1 MESYVFCLVFV
12 FNVIT
17 HSIAK
22 NDEIYS
28 KMDGRTKGYVNWL
41 SLPQNNPT
49 TKPDQDV
56 PIQESDFARKT
67 TKKCKTHIFGCK
79 EGHICG
85 KIVRTDKET
94 NIFATYQSETCP
106 ANSSIYTKV
115 SMLTEVAIWDGD
127 DEGGSEE
134 SKLS

>member
-28 KMDGRTKGYVNWL
+28 KMDGRTKGYINWL
-41 SLPQNNPT
+41 SLLQNNPT

-67 TKKCKTHIFGCK
+67 KKNARLTYWGAKDISAEK
-79 EGHICG
+79 MSEQI
-85 KIVRTDKET
+85 KKQTDLQLTSQKS
-94 NIFATYQSETCP
+94 ALP
-106 ANSSIYTKV
+106 MAV
-115 SMLTEVAIWDGD
+115 SMQRLAC
-127 DEGGSEE
+127 
-134 SKLS
+134 